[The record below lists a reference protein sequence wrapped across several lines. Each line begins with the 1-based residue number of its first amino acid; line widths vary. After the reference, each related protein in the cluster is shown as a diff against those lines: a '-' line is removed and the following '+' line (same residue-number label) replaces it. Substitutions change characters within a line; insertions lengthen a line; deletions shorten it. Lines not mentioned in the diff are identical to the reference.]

1 MERLRR
7 FSIWIRCSVCA
18 TAAAWLPFGSG
29 LYAQEATPPPPQVIE
44 PGGPVVQADIA
55 PTTGSQGGYVLAYAE
70 STPTVPPPTFGPPPP
85 YNKAELSIPVGSKV
99 VVGFPFTIN
108 DANVTGRIAAYA
120 DSTRMNPNALGYF
133 LPSAIPVK
141 GDAYYGSSWQAGV
154 ISNGTG
160 AGFDYSLPG
169 TDLNGGVLVGIQAS
183 STDTVTAVVPM
194 ATVSWKWLT
203 VGAQD
208 STFTDV
214 ASLPESADLAGPIG
228 RPTIRGST
236 GITTQ
241 PQIRVSLPASGD
253 LLNGWFV
260 NCAVEQPGADVLT
273 PVVVPVA
280 GGVAL
285 TPINHYS
292 TFSRFPDV
300 VGKVYYQ
307 TGGTEA
313 NAWTGSPVA
322 YSPFHLEFGVL
333 LRDLGVEG
341 DGKGVPGIREDT
353 TGWGIQLSGRQEVSF
368 LSDATPICGRHDYV
382 MFGATYGEG
391 IGHYFAD
398 LHMLNPVNDAAYN
411 STTGILSPL
420 PVFAFYGAYQ
430 HAWSGTVHST
440 AAYSHI
446 DLDSQ
451 SIPGNS
457 ASPYKL
463 GDYFS
468 LNLVWADDGTF
479 GNFCIPKS
487 PGSTA
492 TSSNPNCPNG
502 TPYQVHLS
510 AGAEYLFGE
519 RETLNGNFGADQRLM
534 FFVAL
539 WH

>member
-7 FSIWIRCSVCA
+7 FSAWIRRAVCA
-18 TAAAWLPFGSG
+18 AVAAWPLFGSG
-29 LYAQEATPPPPQVIE
+29 LYAQEALPPQG
-44 PGGPVVQADIA
+44 PGGVVSPADVA
-55 PTTGSQGGYVLAYAE
+55 PAASSQGGYVLAYAA
-70 STPTVPPPTFGPPPP
+70 STIPPSQFLPRPP
-85 YNKAELSIPVGSKV
+85 YKERISIPNGSEV

-108 DANVTGRIAAYA
+108 DANVTGRVAAYA
-120 DSTRMNPNALGYF
+120 DSTRMNPNVLGYF

-141 GDAYYGSSWQAGV
+141 GDAYYGSSWRAGV

-160 AGFDYSLPG
+160 AGFNYSAPG
-169 TDLNGGVLVGIQAS
+169 TDLKGSVLVGIQAS
-183 STDTVTAVVPM
+183 STDTVTAIVPT

-260 NCAVEQPGADVLT
+260 NFAVEQPGADVLT
-273 PVVVPVA
+273 PVVVPTGT

-292 TFSRFPDV
+292 TFSRLPDI

-307 TGGTEA
+307 TGGTA
-313 NAWTGSPVA
+313 TNAWTGSPVA
-322 YSPFHLEFGVL
+322 YAPFHLEFGVL

-341 DGKGVPGIREDT
+341 DGKGVPSIRENT
-353 TGWGIQLSGRQEVSF
+353 TGWGMQLSGRAEVPF

-430 HAWSGTVHST
+430 HAWTGTFHST
-440 AAYSHI
+440 LAYSHI

-451 SIPGNS
+451 AIPGNA

-468 LNLVWADDGTF
+468 VNLVWADDGTV
-479 GNFCIPKS
+479 GDFCIPKGS
-487 PGSTA
+487 GSTA
-492 TSSNPNCPNG
+492 SSSSPNCPNG

-534 FFVAL
+534 FFFAL